1 VSHLHAALLR
11 FFDVVLRER
20 NMLGRKVLRVDTL
33 PRTEVYDVDAVYD
46 KLIELLN
53 DSLMV
58 DLASPGGPVNGA
70 VFARRRFEVS
80 RDLGQSGHRAS
91 HREQAGNRDFTF
103 GLITREQLI
112 AKSIPLEKKFFA
124 LADLYLDSRDKDVA

>member
-1 VSHLHAALLR
+1 
-11 FFDVVLRER
+11 
-20 NMLGRKVLRVDTL
+20 MLGRKVLRVHTL

-80 RDLGQSGHRAS
+80 RDLGQSGHREMLPRALLS
-91 HREQAGNRDFTF
+91 
-103 GLITREQLI
+103 
-112 AKSIPLEKKFFA
+112 PLPGKEC
-124 LADLYLDSRDKDVA
+124 YSCQGQ